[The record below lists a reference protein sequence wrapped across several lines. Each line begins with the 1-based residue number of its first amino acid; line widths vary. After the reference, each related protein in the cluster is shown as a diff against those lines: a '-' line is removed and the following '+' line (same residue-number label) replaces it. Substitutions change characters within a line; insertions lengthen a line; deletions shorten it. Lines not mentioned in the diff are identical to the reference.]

1 MQRSGGG
8 IPRLTSVT
16 PPQRGSVERQRGAHP
31 RIRIDVTFALLRCVL
46 LGGMRL
52 QPNVEDITM
61 TTQKD
66 FKRLVRG
73 RMQKT
78 GESYT
83 AARATLLA
91 QRAPR
96 SAPVSETNGRKPI
109 TAIKAELNGAA
120 PPPADLARLAG
131 MSDEAI
137 KTNTGCTWEKW
148 VWALDQVNAHN
159 WPHGE
164 IARYVREKYKVRDW
178 WTQAVTVGYE
188 RIRGLRAQGQRRSGS
203 WEASKSKTIN
213 AAAGTIF
220 KAFKQPKLRSRWLP
234 GNKAVER
241 TSVPNKSIRLT
252 WEDGTSVEVYLVSKG
267 RSKTQVAIQHTKLT
281 SRQAVDQMKEFWGER
296 LDALA
301 SGVGK
306 AK

>member
-1 MQRSGGG
+1 
-8 IPRLTSVT
+8 
-16 PPQRGSVERQRGAHP
+16 
-31 RIRIDVTFALLRCVL
+31 
-46 LGGMRL
+46 
-52 QPNVEDITM
+52 M

-91 QRAPR
+91 Q
-96 SAPVSETNGRKPI
+96 SAKRKPETNGHGP
-109 TAIKAELNGAA
+109 L
-120 PPPADLARLAG
+120 PPAPEETTAPTVQPADFAKVAG

-148 VWALDQVNAHN
+148 VWALDQVKAHN

-164 IARYVREKYKVRDW
+164 IARYVQEKYKVRDW

-188 RIRGLRAQGQRRSGS
+188 RIRGLRARGQRRSGS
-203 WEASKSKTIN
+203 WEASKSKTVN
-213 AAAGTIF
+213 AGAGTVF
-220 KAFKQPKLRSRWLP
+220 KAFKQPKLRSKWLP

-252 WEDGTSVEVYLVSKG
+252 WEDGSSVEVYIVSKG
-267 RSKTQVAIQHTKLT
+267 RSKTQVAVQHTKLA
-281 SRQAVDQMKEFWGER
+281 SRQAVDQMKAFWAEH
-296 LDALA
+296 LEALA
-301 SGVGK
+301 SSFGAK
-306 AK
+306 AKAP

>member
-1 MQRSGGG
+1 
-8 IPRLTSVT
+8 
-16 PPQRGSVERQRGAHP
+16 
-31 RIRIDVTFALLRCVL
+31 
-46 LGGMRL
+46 
-52 QPNVEDITM
+52 M

-83 AARATLLA
+83 TARATLLA
-91 QRAPR
+91 QSAKRKAPNEER
-96 SAPVSETNGRKPI
+96 NGTGAEADTVAA
-109 TAIKAELNGAA
+109 TAT
-120 PPPADLARLAG
+120 PPMDFAKLAG

-164 IARYVREKYKVRDW
+164 IARYVKEKYKVRDW

-188 RIRGLRAQGQRRSGS
+188 RIRGLRARGQRRSGS
-203 WEASKSKTIN
+203 WEASKSKTVN
-213 AAAGTIF
+213 AGAGTVF
-220 KAFKQPKLRSRWLP
+220 KAFKQPKLRSKWLP

-252 WEDGTSVEVYLVSKG
+252 WEDGSSVEVYIVSKG
-267 RSKTQVAIQHTKLT
+267 RSKTQVAVQHTKLA
-281 SRQAVDQMKEFWGER
+281 SRQAVDQMKAFWAEH

-301 SGVGK
+301 SSFGAK
-306 AK
+306 AKAP